1 VNNYSHYCQHVA
13 GTSLRRHGDAP
24 RRSSRDRNRMTW
36 FECELCGE
44 FKMIRV
50 SAVKPGCVVSCGC
63 KGRKQFINYYEAIAA
78 KISLATR
85 KAVYE
90 LAYEYR
96 RGRRMYR
103 HEVAQHFRLDRYVV
117 DFLIVAHQRFLAEVA
132 KLGRR
137 SVALLSRVERQWLF
151 RITSRLQQRKA
162 LAKRQA
168 MLDAM
173 HWRER
178 EAYLAAERA
187 RQAAQE
193 QWWCDHYP
201 GMSRM
206 EALLA
211 FADSNPDASIEI
223 GV

>member
-1 VNNYSHYCQHVA
+1 MGWYHCM
-13 GTSLRRHGDAP
+13 R
-24 RRSSRDRNRMTW
+24 
-36 FECELCGE
+36 CGE
-44 FKMIRV
+44 VKMIRQQSV
-50 SAVKPGCVVSCGC
+50 RPDHTVSCGC
-63 KGRKQFINYYEAIAA
+63 KARKQFINYYEAIAA